1 MGSIHAVLLAA
12 GAGRRMG
19 GDKLLMKI
27 GGRTVFEI
35 ALANHLGSTLS
46 GVCAVVPGWIDGFAE
61 VVERNAGDR
70 ITFVTMSAPCEMSA
84 SIKAGWRRVV
94 DTTDAGSVMISL
106 ADQPLIGSGTLNIL
120 IDACRSSAKPV
131 CIPTHRG
138 RRGHPV
144 IIARRLDKDI
154 MELTGDRGA
163 RVIIES
169 RPELVLE
176 VEIAG
181 DEVLLDLDRIEDL
194 EVVKAR
200 LTARG

>member
-1 MGSIHAVLLAA
+1 
-12 GAGRRMG
+12 
-19 GDKLLMKI
+19 
-27 GGRTVFEI
+27 
-35 ALANHLGSTLS
+35 
-46 GVCAVVPGWIDGFAE
+46 
-61 VVERNAGDR
+61 
-70 ITFVTMSAPCEMSA
+70 
-84 SIKAGWRRVV
+84 
-94 DTTDAGSVMISL
+94 
-106 ADQPLIGSGTLNIL
+106 
-120 IDACRSSAKPV
+120 
-131 CIPTHRG
+131 
-138 RRGHPV
+138 
-144 IIARRLDKDI
+144 